1 MRFFLL
7 PTKFLKQ
14 SPVAFDVLAS
24 DYHEQL
30 AKITTCV
37 KYSID
42 AYHRDFL
49 PRYILPFCFGN
60 LNPRDYHG
68 DSLSVMFPRFSNFF
82 LPFPLVFSACFSRC
96 FYGFLRCF
104 SCFPA
109 LFPLFPILD
118 FASKKKIISKSNT
131 IYEYFEKNVY

>member
-1 MRFFLL
+1 M
-7 PTKFLKQ
+7 
-14 SPVAFDVLAS
+14 
-24 DYHEQL
+24 
-30 AKITTCV
+30 
-37 KYSID
+37 
-42 AYHRDFL
+42 
-49 PRYILPFCFGN
+49 PFCFGN

-68 DSLSVMFPRFSNFF
+68 DSLSVMFPRISNFF

-118 FASKKKIISKSNT
+118 FTSKKKSLARVTPYMNISKKTCTHECVLEITGHSCANSSKINRLHEHCLRI
-131 IYEYFEKNVY
+131 IYSDD